1 MTILRGMTWP
11 GLIYNTIFTAES
23 VKSDLT
29 DRDQNESKTN
39 IQNKESQK
47 QFNEKPNQLF
57 TSQQPNDVDEDEM
70 LKQLLSSV
78 TELEV
83 VGATIG
89 LQIDHQNAIISR
101 IDQKTERV
109 GDQTL
114 AVTLE
119 ASILSQRT
127 KNYHDGQGIQQ

>member
-11 GLIYNTIFTAES
+11 GMIYNTIFATET
-23 VKSDLT
+23 VKNDSSD
-29 DRDQNESKTN
+29 RNQIEGNVNIQKNESD
-39 IQNKESQK
+39 
-47 QFNEKPNQLF
+47 EKSGNLLDHPL
-57 TSQQPNDVDEDEM
+57 TSQQPKVVDENEM

-83 VGATIG
+83 VGATMG
-89 LQIDHQNAIISR
+89 CQIEQQNIIISR

-119 ASILSQRT
+119 ASILSQRMKT
-127 KNYHDGQGIQQ
+127 YDGQGN